1 MQKAKEVEEKLK
13 EQKEE
18 KLMTSNK
25 LKRCSKHFRLI
36 TKAIIYKGYSFTHS
50 FAYNRTEMA
59 QYFMRFSVLFI
70 FNGI

>member
-1 MQKAKEVEEKLK
+1 MTNEDAKKQRSRRK
-13 EQKEE
+13 IKRTKKKK

-50 FAYNRTEMA
+50 FA
-59 QYFMRFSVLFI
+59 
-70 FNGI
+70 